1 MVDSKTKKQRDIL
14 NKMGELSQKTQVF
27 SALVPL
33 NVDPVPGHT
42 WEEFDEAYRAHQE
55 IAALMDQLRDLR

>member
-1 MVDSKTKKQRDIL
+1 MD
-14 NKMGELSQKTQVF
+14 ELRQKTQIF

-33 NVDPVPGHT
+33 NGDSVPGHT